1 MLAYDAG
8 ARNAEESWR
17 RSADRQH
24 RASRRSMLLLGSVG
38 TRAVYEERSSNK
50 HTARPGMMR
59 KQIMSVLDARS
70 LHTAR
75 FCARGCAV
83 CFPGER
89 AHARERG
96 RPARARGRA
105 RETTS
110 QRRRSELVE
119 REAPRGDTRERRRK
133 KRPRRSLKNNLG
145 VTDGFGSEVQRGDLK
160 QASFDTELIC
170 IPCAIHRIVC
180 GGAC

>member
-1 MLAYDAG
+1 MEKSGDALEGMLAYDAG

-96 RPARARGRA
+96 R
-105 RETTS
+105 REH
-110 QRRRSELVE
+110 EV
-119 REAPRGDTRERRRK
+119 GRER
-133 KRPRRSLKNNLG
+133 PRHK
-145 VTDGFGSEVQRGDLK
+145 EEE
-160 QASFDTELIC
+160 ASSSRERLHAETPEK
-170 IPCAIHRIVC
+170 
-180 GGAC
+180 GGGKSDHDDR